1 MAGAG
6 RNREFLAGRIPW
18 GSPGILR
25 GASRGGLRGT
35 GPAVAQEAQGG
46 NLSRCARNEILFA
59 SKAPFGPV
67 PLPLSQ
73 RSSCGRRC
81 SQHDRSNS
89 NRYGLRVW
97 PIGLANVLDAWGWC
111 TGDLEGCVSGGLRG
125 TGPAVA
131 QETQGG
137 NLSRCPR
144 DDQGVRLQGSLRLGP
159 AVAQPT
165 KLLRKKM
172 QPARPIQLK
181 SLRLKGLANRSG
193 ECFGCL
199 RLVHRGS

>member
-35 GPAVAQEAQGG
+35 GPAVAQE
-46 NLSRCARNEILFA
+46 
-59 SKAPFGPV
+59 
-67 PLPLSQ
+67 
-73 RSSCGRRC
+73 
-81 SQHDRSNS
+81 
-89 NRYGLRVW
+89 
-97 PIGLANVLDAWGWC
+97 
-111 TGDLEGCVSGGLRG
+111 
-125 TGPAVA
+125 
-131 QETQGG
+131 TQGG

-144 DDQGVRLQGSLRLGP
+144 DDQGVRLHGSLRPGP
-159 AVAQPT
+159 AAAQPT
-165 KLLRKKM
+165 KPLRKKM